1 MKINTPTWEKM
12 KIRGLML
19 TGKVLSIS
27 SFFTFLLI
35 CVNAAALVKSTNYTE
50 RISKKKKKKW
60 KLQYCGKHFKV
71 KIYLS

>member
-1 MKINTPTWEKM
+1 M

-35 CVNAAALVKSTNYTE
+35 CVNAAELVKSTNYTE
-50 RISKKKKKKW
+50 RISKKKKKKMKASILW
-60 KLQYCGKHFKV
+60 
-71 KIYLS
+71 

>member
-1 MKINTPTWEKM
+1 M

-35 CVNAAALVKSTNYTE
+35 CVNAAELVKSTNYTE
-50 RISKKKKKKW
+50 RISKKKKKKNESFNIVVNIL
-60 KLQYCGKHFKV
+60 KLKFTCPN
-71 KIYLS
+71 

>member
-1 MKINTPTWEKM
+1 M

-35 CVNAAALVKSTNYTE
+35 CVNAAELVKSTNYTE
-50 RISKKKKKKW
+50 RISKKKKKNESFNIVVNIL
-60 KLQYCGKHFKV
+60 KLKFTCPN
-71 KIYLS
+71 